1 MEALQE
7 KFKRTAQYKKIALIA
22 GLIGVVSLVAGFFV
36 YGIGDKTQ
44 TAIFWGGLM
53 HNSMFALLVVN
64 SSMLILCIVSLAMG
78 GWITVIRRIP
88 EAISALVPILGVLTF
103 IILLGVIFTSQTGI
117 YQWLSAEAIEHHSI
131 LSMKTVFLN
140 PSTFLIWSGLSIFVW
155 SWLGYKIRERS
166 YNLETNPLKTVEE
179 RKKYIFKST
188 VLAALFVVFIGLT
201 VGSSLIWMWLMSIT
215 AMWYSTLYSWY
226 VFVSALTAGFALIA
240 IYLIYLKKQN
250 TLTCATNE
258 HVHDLGKFI
267 FGFSFLWAYFWY
279 SQYMLIWY
287 ADIPEETIY
296 FRHRLEGVYGFLF
309 YLNFII
315 NFILPFL
322 LLMTRDSKRKYNFL
336 MGVSF
341 IIVLGHWLDFYLL
354 IFPSIVPANMA
365 NSFGWYDLGLFI
377 GFIGMVMYLVG
388 KKLEKHSL
396 VPINHPFFKES
407 VILKS

>member
-7 KFKRTAQYKKIALIA
+7 KFIRTPKYKQISLIA
-22 GLIGVVSLVAGFFV
+22 GLVGVICLVVGFFV
-36 YGIGDKTQ
+36 YGMGDKTQ
-44 TAIFWGGLM
+44 SAIFWAGLM

-64 SSMLILCIVSLAMG
+64 SSMVILCIASLAMG
-78 GWITVIRRIP
+78 GWITVIRRVP
-88 EAISALVPILGVLTF
+88 EAISVVVPVLGILTF
-103 IILLGVIFTSQTGI
+103 IILLGVVFTSQTGV
-117 YQWLSAEAIEHHSI
+117 YQWLSPEALQHHPI
-131 LSMKTVFLN
+131 LNMKATFLN
-140 PSTFLIWSGLSIFVW
+140 PTNFVVWSGLAILVW
-155 SWLGYKIRERS
+155 SWLGHKIRQRS
-166 YNLETNPLKTVEE
+166 YKLDTQPLETIEQ
-179 RKKYIFKST
+179 RKKYIFNST
-188 VLAALFVVFIGLT
+188 VLAALFLVFFGLT

-226 VFVSALTAGFALIA
+226 VFVSSLTAGFALIA
-240 IYLIYLKKQN
+240 IYVIYLKKEN
-250 TLTCATNE
+250 SLKLATQE

-296 FRHRLEGVYGFLF
+296 FRHRLEGSYGILF

-315 NFILPFL
+315 NFIFPFFM
-322 LLMTRDSKRKYNFL
+322 LMTRDAKRKYTLL

-341 IIVLGHWLDFYLL
+341 IIILGHWLDFYIL
-354 IFPSIVPANMA
+354 IFPSIAPANMA

-377 GFIGMVMYLVG
+377 GFIGLVMYLVG
-388 KKLEKHSL
+388 KALEKQNL
-396 VPINHPFFKES
+396 VPANHPFFKES